1 MSQSPAR
8 KFRSLSTKVAQITIA
23 VPQVIAHRTLRLAM
37 AGPLLS
43 ERDRKE
49 FRLMGSEKVIAFSES
64 WGRMAIHLLR
74 VNHKIA
80 MSLLS
85 PWRLLSLKNKPT
97 TALLTQM
104 QTATLEVLDKG
115 VGPLHRGTTANA
127 RRLSK
132 TRLRQ

>member
-1 MSQSPAR
+1 MPQSPTR
-8 KFRSLSTKVAQITIA
+8 RFRTLSTMVVQIA
-23 VPQVIAHRTLRLAM
+23 FAAPRVIAHRTLRLAM

-49 FRLMGSEKVIAFSES
+49 FTLMSSEKAIAFTES
-64 WGRMAIHLLR
+64 WGGMAIHLLR
-74 VNHKIA
+74 VNQRMT

-85 PWRLLSLKNKPT
+85 PWRLLSLKNKPAT
-97 TALLTQM
+97 VLLPQM
-104 QTATLEVLDKG
+104 QTAALEVLDKG
-115 VGPLHRGTTANA
+115 VRPLHRGTTANA